1 MALNKETFKTRSLS
15 AVVFVA
21 VLLSAVY
28 FNYWVAA
35 LFFSVIAF
43 ICFHE
48 FGKLSEKLGA
58 PVFKISGNLLGA
70 LTLLITPCLALHWG
84 SIGVVAISILTLSG
98 VMIGTTALFSKTEKP
113 FHSACFT
120 LFGVV
125 YCFLPF
131 LLLLLIPINRHFIK
145 TSDTYQPLSIL
156 GLIFLIWAN
165 DTFAYIGGSLI
176 GKNKMYERVSPGKT
190 WEGTLVGVVCCIG
203 VGFILNLAG
212 TFDHIWI
219 WPAIAAIVAI
229 FGTIGDLIES
239 LLKRQAGVKDS
250 GTLMPGHGGALDRF
264 DSLIVAAPVVFV
276 FLFLI
281 SELL

>member
-1 MALNKETFKTRSLS
+1 MALNKETFRTRSIS
-15 AVVFVA
+15 AAVFVI

-28 FNYWVAA
+28 FNYWIAT
-35 LFFSVIAF
+35 LFFSSIAF

-58 PVFKISGNLLGA
+58 PVFKITGNLLGI
-70 LTLLITPCLALHWG
+70 LTLLLLISVELRLARL
-84 SIGVVAISILTLSG
+84 GVVMFGGLAMSG
-98 VMIGTTALFSKTEKP
+98 VIVGTTALFSKTEKP
-113 FHSACFT
+113 FLSACFT

-131 LLLLLIPINRHFIK
+131 LLLLLIPLNGQIIK
-145 TSDTYQPLSIL
+145 TTGTYQPLSIL

-165 DTFAYIGGSLI
+165 DTFAYIGGSLM

-190 WEGTLVGVVCCIG
+190 WEGTLIGVLCCIG
-203 VGFILNLAG
+203 VGFVLNVFG
-212 TFDHIWI
+212 IYESVWI
-219 WPAIAAIVAI
+219 WPAIAALVAI

-264 DSLIVAAPVVFV
+264 DSLIVAAPVVSM

-281 SELL
+281 SELH